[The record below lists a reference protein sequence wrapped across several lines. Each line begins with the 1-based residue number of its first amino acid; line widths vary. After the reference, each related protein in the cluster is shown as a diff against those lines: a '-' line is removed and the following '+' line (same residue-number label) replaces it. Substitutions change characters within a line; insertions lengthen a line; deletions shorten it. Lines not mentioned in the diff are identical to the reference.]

1 MDLPHISARFKIR
14 QGEKVPLSLNWIKW
28 LGDSSLLNA
37 TWGTSDPTLHITNQ
51 QLSQTVTTAWFEG
64 AIAGVEYDVV
74 VTAQTTLGATFV
86 ANVRIECV
94 P

>member
-14 QGEKVPLSLNWIKW
+14 QGETVPLSLNWIKW
-28 LGDSSLLNA
+28 LGDATLLNA
-37 TWGTSDPTLHITNQ
+37 SWTTPDSTLQIGNQ
-51 QLSQTVTTAWFEG
+51 QMGHTVTTAWFSG
-64 AIAGVEYDVV
+64 AVAGAEYDVK